1 MRGYLVC
8 GISSP
13 GIRSMR
19 AGPAHVMFWSRCSAY
34 RRDVDG
40 CCLMLFGSTGQPL
53 DRQYLN
59 PQLEINIQ
67 YHTIYIP
74 IHTICEHIF
83 RSKQNITKYCLQDV
97 QDWQRHSG
105 FILSLRATY
114 CLPPDMSRR
123 MEWDVFHRVK
133 LTVCCGNALPPKG
146 IVVTSKYID
155 DKLIK
160 TLHVQGMSK
169 YVPIIIYTLWFF

>member
-19 AGPAHVMFWSRCSAY
+19 AGPAHMMFWSRCSAY

-40 CCLMLFGSTGQPL
+40 CYLMLFGSTGQPL

-67 YHTIYIP
+67 YHTVYIP
-74 IHTICEHIF
+74 IHSICEHIF

-114 CLPPDMSRR
+114 CFPPDMSRR

-133 LTVCCGNALPPKG
+133 TNSVLWKRPG

-160 TLHVQGMSK
+160 TLYVQGMSK
-169 YVPIIIYTLWFF
+169 YFPIIIYTICYF